1 MYEYFGFALQM
12 VNLHDLGSRT
22 KLNKSKTLGAILEK
36 CQKWPNCMKWVVLI
50 KWTITGMYKIHENDG
65 TWNIEIMKWK
75 WSIKL
80 HEYVSGFVG
89 PNYYDHNILR
99 ISYEKL

>member
-1 MYEYFGFALQM
+1 MENDKGIRKYEIEL
-12 VNLHDLGSRT
+12 LL
-22 KLNKSKTLGAILEK
+22 
-36 CQKWPNCMKWVVLI
+36 VLI
-50 KWTITGMYKIHENDG
+50 WNKCNHWYLNDITGKVLKWDNMNLKWTITGMYKIHENDG

-89 PNYYDHNILR
+89 PNYYDHNILK
-99 ISYEKL
+99 IDYEKL

>member
-50 KWTITGMYKIHENDG
+50 KWKINLDQDRVKNLENG
-65 TWNIEIMKWK
+65 
-75 WSIKL
+75 KL
-80 HEYVSGFVG
+80 LKCSC
-89 PNYYDHNILR
+89 ILVF
-99 ISYEKL
+99 L